1 MTPEDKRL
9 YLNKRKTVT
18 FQENIKVNEIAQKSK
33 MVKEHNQSTI
43 VICNIIV
50 IVMYIQLRNII
61 VMYIHFL
68 YIKEVAFSF
77 LFS

>member
-33 MVKEHNQSTI
+33 MVKEHN
-43 VICNIIV
+43 
-50 IVMYIQLRNII
+50 
-61 VMYIHFL
+61 
-68 YIKEVAFSF
+68 
-77 LFS
+77 